1 MSSSSTTTDSIVVR
15 SPTESSTASPSA
27 TSEGSATS
35 VATVATSDGRD
46 ESNARRCST
55 MSRSAYLRVLME
67 CNGPRDSGSGMV
79 LRQYQTASAV
89 NAMPASTKNKVTI
102 NTTSVFPLSETVV
115 VSTVG

>member
-1 MSSSSTTTDSIVVR
+1 
-15 SPTESSTASPSA
+15 
-27 TSEGSATS
+27 
-35 VATVATSDGRD
+35 
-46 ESNARRCST
+46 
-55 MSRSAYLRVLME
+55 
-67 CNGPRDSGSGMV
+67 MV